1 MPDAEALRLPDGCR
15 VRLIDLDY
23 GVGALISV
31 DEEGFANIYL
41 NARLSREKQRQA
53 LRHELAHFARDDWFR
68 DADIR
73 EIEREAGAEA
83 ALPIA
88 ESALP
93 IAESALP
100 IAKSAM
106 SEAEGP
112 RPAAIRGDLAAFD
125 PASLRPS
132 GPGTFRPEGEARAR
146 AERDLRSLGEA
157 LDEAV
162 RRFDVVQARPWLPAN
177 LLREAFEGLNTGDI
191 AFIQKGVPAVL
202 RFCCDRRG
210 EPARAHGAIYY
221 APNGAMD
228 GAVAVLTA
236 RHVGRAFRVS
246 VDLRMRGGALEPR
259 AIDREID
266 GGLPERLYGE

>member
-53 LRHELAHFARDDWFR
+53 LRHELAHFTRDDWFR

-93 IAESALP
+93 IAE
-100 IAKSAM
+100 SAM

-266 GGLPERLYGE
+266 GGLPERLYGD